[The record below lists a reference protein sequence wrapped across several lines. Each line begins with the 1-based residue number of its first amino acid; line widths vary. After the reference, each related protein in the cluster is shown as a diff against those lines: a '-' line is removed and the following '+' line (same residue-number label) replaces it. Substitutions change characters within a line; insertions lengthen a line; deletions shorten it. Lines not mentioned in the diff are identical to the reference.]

1 MISRSAVSRAGQ
13 LALRRQSCAQ
23 AQSRGFA
30 AAASSPAAFEPT
42 EVSGVAVVAKDAHG
56 PSTKLA
62 IVAKAG
68 TRYQPAPGLTAGLE
82 AFAFKVRPTTAGGI
96 GGTGRPGGPGR
107 PGGGEQVHGG
117 GLYRMGEGLGR
128 VWGHNWGPC

>member
-1 MISRSAVSRAGQ
+1 MISRSAVLRASQ
-13 LALRRQSCAQ
+13 LALRRQSHAQ

-30 AAASSPAAFEPT
+30 AAASSSAAFEPT
-42 EVSGVAVVAKDAHG
+42 EVSGVAVVSKDAQG

-82 AFAFKVRPTTAGGI
+82 GFAFKVRPITAGGI
-96 GGTGRPGGPGR
+96 GG
-107 PGGGEQVHGG
+107 PGGGGTSA
-117 GLYRMGEGLGR
+117 RRAPCPIGEGRGR
-128 VWGHNWGPC
+128 TWAQNWGPC